1 MTINDTS
8 RHKGIDLSWGA
19 GLAVVLAVTAAQSAR
34 AADGDAAALT
44 AAAVA
49 PTDIIVTGTRTQRTV
64 ADSSVPIDVLDAKQ
78 LESTGKLNL
87 RDALQQSIPSYY
99 NASGWTG
106 GTGEAVKSA
115 SLRGLNSDQ
124 TLILVNGKRRHN
136 HAVLFVTARGNLG
149 ASPVDLDLIPQAAI
163 QRVEVLRDG
172 AAAQYGSDAIAGV
185 INIILKKG
193 GNDGS
198 ASITYG
204 QYLHHDDI
212 PGRTGQQGQLSLDQ
226 GFNIGQNGG
235 FIRLSTNIDL
245 HTYTNG
251 LGATAPCD
259 PAFRAYTCLYAAGDP
274 REATASR
281 FRGKQGLPRGRT
293 YDFGYNAELPVS
305 SDVALYS
312 YTTFAH
318 QYSQNFGIY
327 RNPAS
332 LQDLP
337 EIYPEGYLP
346 QFKVITNDVQGVLG
360 ARGDLGGWNWD
371 LSSSYSRVHAT
382 LRNDEGLNPSLG
394 PSSPHNFYLGAL
406 VATEW
411 TNNLDITRDVDT
423 GLFAKP
429 LNLAFG
435 VEYRRNHFEQRAG
448 DPGSYLIG
456 DYVFPT
462 DPSDP
467 NYIKANAGKRPSG
480 GASGLGGFSPDALG
494 HGSRDNIAA
503 YIDLDQQITPRW
515 DVDIAGRFEHYS
527 DVGTTW
533 SGKIA
538 TRYELFRGFA
548 LRGSFSNGFRAP
560 SLQQETYSSILP
572 NYVQQGTVQVLS
584 TVRYIPADST
594 VAKAIGATPLKPE
607 RSRDLSVGFTA
618 QPVSRLNIT
627 LDAYQININHRILAT
642 GNLITTN
649 PNSPFAQALVG
660 VGANPVDTYVYFT
673 NAANTRTRGIDFVA
687 EYTTDFGPG
696 WGKVK
701 WSLTNSYNKT
711 TIRSLAPT
719 PSVLSSSGLTRFDR
733 SRIGDLTK
741 AYPKDRVILGA
752 NWQIGKLDLDVR
764 ENWYSK
770 TVFVDPTTPNRDS
783 TNKAAFTTDAEV
795 TYQLTPAL
803 GLTLG
808 ANNLF
813 NKYPSQLNDQAKL
826 YYGWW
831 AQSAVY
837 NLTSPYGINGG
848 YYYGRVSLHW

>member
-1 MTINDTS
+1 MILSRTS
-8 RHKGIDLSWGA
+8 GAANRSRLLSA
-19 GLAVVLAVTAAQSAR
+19 VRALSLACVALPVPVSAAVAA
-34 AADGDAAALT
+34 AADGADA
-44 AAAVA
+44 A

-64 ADSSVPIDVLDAKQ
+64 ADSAVPIDVLDAKQ
-78 LESTGKLNL
+78 LEATGKLNL

-106 GTGEAVKSA
+106 GTGEAIKSA

-193 GNDGS
+193 GDDGA

-204 QYLHHDDI
+204 QYLHHDNI
-212 PGRTGQQGQLSLDQ
+212 PGKTGQQEQLSLNQ

-235 FIRLSTNIDL
+235 FIRLSTNIDI
-245 HTYTNG
+245 HDYTNG
-251 LGATAPCD
+251 LGATAACD

-274 REATASR
+274 REQTASR
-281 FRGKQGLPRGRT
+281 YVGKQGLPRGQT
-293 YDFGYNAELPVS
+293 YDFGYNAELPLS
-305 SDVALYS
+305 PDVTLYS

-318 QYSQNFGIY
+318 QYSQNFGIF
-327 RNPAS
+327 RTESSQQNLRS
-332 LQDLP
+332 
-337 EIYPEGYLP
+337 IYPDGYLP

-360 ARGDLGGWNWD
+360 LRGDLGAWNWD
-371 LSSSYSRVHAT
+371 LSSSYSYVHAT

-394 PSSPHNFYLGAL
+394 PSSPRNFYLGAL

-411 TNNLDITRDVDT
+411 TNNLDITRDIDT
-423 GLFAKP
+423 GLAKP

-435 VEYRRNHFEQRAG
+435 LEYRRNHFEQRAG
-448 DPGSYLIG
+448 DPASYEIG
-456 DYVFPT
+456 NYTFPSDPT
-462 DPSDP
+462 DPD
-467 NYIKANAGKRPSG
+467 YIAANVGKHPSG
-480 GASGLGGFSPDALG
+480 GASGLGGFSPTALG
-494 HGSRDNIAA
+494 RGHRDNIAA
-503 YIDLDQQITPRW
+503 YIDLDQQITSRW
-515 DVDIAGRFEHYS
+515 DVDLAGRFEHYS

-560 SLQQETYSSILP
+560 SLQQESYSSILP
-572 NYVQQGTVQVLS
+572 NYVQQGTAQVLS
-584 TVRYIPADST
+584 TIHYVPANSA
-594 VAKAIGATPLKPE
+594 VAQAIGATPLKPE

-627 LDAYQININHRILAT
+627 LDAYQINISHRILAT
-642 GNLITTN
+642 GNLLTTD
-649 PNSPFAQALVG
+649 PTSPFAQALVS
-660 VGANPVDTYVYFT
+660 VGANPVDTFVYFT
-673 NAANTRTRGIDFVA
+673 NAANTRTRGIDLVA
-687 EYTTDFGPG
+687 EYTTDFGPD

-719 PSVLSSSGLTRFDR
+719 PSVLSGSGLTVFDR

-741 AYPKDRVILGA
+741 AYPKDRVIFGA
-752 NWQIGKLDLDVR
+752 NWQVGKFDLDLR

-770 TVFVDPTTPNRDS
+770 TVFVDPTTPARDS

-795 TYQLTPAL
+795 SYQLTKSIAL
-803 GLTLG
+803 TVG
-808 ANNLF
+808 ANNVF
-813 NKYPSQLNDQAKL
+813 NKFPSQLNAQAKL
-826 YYGWW
+826 YYGWF
-831 AQSAVY
+831 AQQPVY
-837 NLTSPYGINGG
+837 NLTAPYGFNGG
-848 YYYGRVSLHW
+848 FYYGRVSFSW